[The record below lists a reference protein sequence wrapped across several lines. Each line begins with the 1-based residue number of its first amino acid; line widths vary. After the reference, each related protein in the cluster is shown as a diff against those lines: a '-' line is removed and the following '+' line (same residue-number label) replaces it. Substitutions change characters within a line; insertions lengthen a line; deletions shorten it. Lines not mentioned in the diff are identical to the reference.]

1 MTHDE
6 PAVALSVVIPAFNEG
21 TRIAES
27 VLALQSR
34 LAAVADTWEILVVD
48 DGSTD
53 DTARIVE
60 QIGEADPRVVL
71 RREPHRGKGGAVRHG
86 LMAARGQLRF
96 MCDADLSM
104 PVFELPRFLD
114 EVPGR
119 CDIAIATREGTTAR
133 RIDEP
138 WIRHFIGRLFNRV
151 VRTVALAAVNDTQC
165 GFKLFSAV
173 AVERIV
179 PWLMIEGWA
188 FDVEVLF
195 VARLRG
201 LRVHEVP
208 IEWRFQQ
215 RSRVRPLRDGLLML
229 RDVAR
234 IRWNAWLGR
243 YAEVPSRR
251 GSPRSEAR

>member
-1 MTHDE
+1 
-6 PAVALSVVIPAFNEG
+6 
-21 TRIAES
+21 
-27 VLALQSR
+27 
-34 LAAVADTWEILVVD
+34 
-48 DGSTD
+48 
-53 DTARIVE
+53 
-60 QIGEADPRVVL
+60 
-71 RREPHRGKGGAVRHG
+71 
-86 LMAARGQLRF
+86 
-96 MCDADLSM
+96 M
-104 PVFELPRFLD
+104 PVFELPRFLY

-138 WIRHFIGRLFNRV
+138 WIRHFIGRLFNRM

-179 PWLMIEGWA
+179 PRLMIEGWA

-195 VARLRG
+195 VARLRD

-251 GSPRSEAR
+251 GSWRSEAR